1 MRAAAR
7 GEPNPFAL
15 AAAADD
21 IVVLP
26 ADTQWRVPW
35 ELLMLGPFASCVLA
49 DGNQARHLTAG
60 ALMRSASRRSTGP
73 DEILHAADYP
83 PLLVFTPETTL
94 LEAAGLAVEMGWEL
108 AVVNDREPRLIT
120 TRSVFRSLLTSQG
133 SEPLSAVAVGAS
145 KQVRRA
151 PVELRASLDDCL
163 RAARCRRLR
172 MHPDDD
178 LAGYD

>member
-21 IVVLP
+21 IVVVP
-26 ADTQWRVPW
+26 AGTQWRVPW

-73 DEILHAADYP
+73 DEVLHAGDYP
-83 PLLVFTPETTL
+83 PLLVFAPETTL

-120 TRSVFRSLLTSQG
+120 TRSVFRSLLASPGTAT
-133 SEPLSAVAVGAS
+133 LSALPTRSA
-145 KQVRRA
+145 KQFRRA

-172 MHPDDD
+172 VQPDIDAD
-178 LAGYD
+178 GQD